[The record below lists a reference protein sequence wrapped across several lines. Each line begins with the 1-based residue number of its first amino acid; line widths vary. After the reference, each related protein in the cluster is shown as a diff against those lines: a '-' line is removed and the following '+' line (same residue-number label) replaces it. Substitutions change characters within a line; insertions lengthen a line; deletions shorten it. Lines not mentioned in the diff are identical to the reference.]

1 MSDRQGDQAA
11 EHASTHLRFT
21 AYPADGY
28 SRWITSLTHRWPTAL
43 GLALAVLTFVDQE
56 VSVEFV
62 STIAGIILLM
72 ALIYFGAAVLERR
85 WTAWILFLIGFAV
98 VTAGRLLDLPTGPAV
113 VFLAGALIFLVL
125 SVIRGQW
132 RASGSLPLQA
142 IGMLGFGA
150 AGLLALSVTPILG
163 GYLIAT
169 TLIGHAAWDAI
180 HLWRNRVV
188 TRSYAEFCAAVDLVL
203 GIAIFVLA

>member
-11 EHASTHLRFT
+11 EHARFT
-21 AYPADGY
+21 TYPADGY
-28 SRWITSLTHRWPTAL
+28 ARWITALTHRWPTAL
-43 GLALAVLTFVDQE
+43 GLALAVLTFADQE

-98 VTAGRLLDLPTGPAV
+98 VTAARLLGLPTSPAI

-125 SVIRGQW
+125 SVIGGQW

-150 AGLLALSVTPILG
+150 AGLLALYVTPILA
-163 GYLIAT
+163 GYLTAT
-169 TLIGHAAWDAI
+169 TLIGHAAWDAV